1 MFRLLLILAAALQA
15 EPVRPVPP
23 PGVDVPAADRK
34 DLEAGLQRL
43 HSSLEKL
50 KGNPLL
56 PDVQIYHEAARY
68 ALQYNEFF
76 KSEEIFKA
84 KELLREGQV
93 RADQLLKGEAP
104 WTTATGLVV
113 RGYVSK
119 IDKSVQPYG
128 LYIPPNGPRRW
139 RLDAWFHGRS
149 EVLSEVNFLW
159 EREHS
164 VGEFTPPDSIVLFL
178 YGRYCNANKLAG
190 EVDLFEALADVKR
203 HYPIDDNRIVVRGF
217 SMGGAAAWHIAAH
230 HAGLWAAAA
239 PGAGFSETPEFLK
252 LTPEQIAATPEWE
265 KALWHMYN
273 ATDYASNFYNLPVV
287 AYNGDIDPQKQAAD
301 VMERELKLEGMQLS
315 RVYGP
320 NTGHRYHPDSK
331 PQINAIV
338 DANSTRDP
346 YPSRIRF
353 TTWTLSYNRMKWVV
367 VEGLEKHWQRARVD
381 AQQTE
386 TGVEAKTT
394 GVVLLNFE
402 FGPGGAKPD
411 FRTVTVD
418 GQKLTV
424 NSPQTDRS
432 WTVKLRKTAGRW
444 TVAGGEEPGLHKVH
458 GLQGPIDDAFLD
470 SFVFVK
476 PSGTPLSE
484 KTGEWTASELSRA
497 IREWRR
503 QFRGDAQVLD
513 DSAVTDDVIASS
525 NLVLWGDPHSNR
537 ILARILDKLPVQWT
551 AEAVVFQGR
560 RYPAATHVPVLIFPN
575 PLNPKKYVVLN
586 SGVTFREFD
595 NLNNARQV
603 PKLPDWAILDTTQ
616 PPEEHTPGKVVTAG
630 FFNENWGLTP

>member
-1 MFRLLLILAAALQA
+1 
-15 EPVRPVPP
+15 
-23 PGVDVPAADRK
+23 
-34 DLEAGLQRL
+34 
-43 HSSLEKL
+43 
-50 KGNPLL
+50 
-56 PDVQIYHEAARY
+56 
-68 ALQYNEFF
+68 
-76 KSEEIFKA
+76 
-84 KELLREGQV
+84 
-93 RADQLLKGEAP
+93 
-104 WTTATGLVV
+104 
-113 RGYVSK
+113 
-119 IDKSVQPYG
+119 
-128 LYIPPNGPRRW
+128 
-139 RLDAWFHGRS
+139 
-149 EVLSEVNFLW
+149 
-159 EREHS
+159 
-164 VGEFTPPDSIVLFL
+164 
-178 YGRYCNANKLAG
+178 
-190 EVDLFEALADVKR
+190 
-203 HYPIDDNRIVVRGF
+203 
-217 SMGGAAAWHIAAH
+217 
-230 HAGLWAAAA
+230 
-239 PGAGFSETPEFLK
+239 
-252 LTPEQIAATPEWE
+252 
-265 KALWHMYN
+265 
-273 ATDYASNFYNLPVV
+273 LPVV

-320 NTGHRYHPDSK
+320 NTGHRYHPASK

-338 DANSTRDP
+338 DANSNRDP

-367 VEGLEKHWQRARVD
+367 VEGLERHWQRARVD
-381 AQQTE
+381 AQLTE
-386 TGVEAKTT
+386 SGVEAKTT
-394 GVVLLNFE
+394 GVVLLSFE

-411 FRTVTVD
+411 FRTVNVD

-432 WTVKLRKTAGRW
+432 WTVKLRNTGGRW
-444 TVAGGEEPGLHKVH
+444 TVATGEEPGLHKVH

-476 PSGTPLSE
+476 PTGTPLSE
-484 KTGEWTASELSRA
+484 KTGQWTASELSRA

-503 QFRGDAQVLD
+503 QFRGDAQVQD
-513 DSAVTDDVIASS
+513 DSAVTDEVIASS

-537 ILARILDKLPVQWT
+537 ILARILDKLPIQWT

-616 PPEEHTPGKVVTAG
+616 PPDEHSPGKVVTAG